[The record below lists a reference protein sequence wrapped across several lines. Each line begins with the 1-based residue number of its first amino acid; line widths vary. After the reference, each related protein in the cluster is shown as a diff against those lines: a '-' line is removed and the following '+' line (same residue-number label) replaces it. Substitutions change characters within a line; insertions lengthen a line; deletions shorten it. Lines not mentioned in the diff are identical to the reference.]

1 MSQPNVLVRYPVPRC
16 LDYWL
21 LLWATTG
28 CGHTEPFT
36 PRTFE
41 TDQPFDAAPPVRL
54 TLNEGPDRR
63 VNWLPDGSGFLYS
76 SQQQD
81 TRDNDVCLA
90 ILPATGGRQR
100 GRTCNLS
107 INGDNLTES
116 LESAAAL
123 PDGRLAYV
131 AATSEIGLLAPDD
144 ENLVIASVADPVS
157 RTPLVSLPY
166 TIPGKRT
173 HRGISQ
179 LHWLSPNRLVY
190 LGEAVII
197 SRPCMF
203 CQMDTLR
210 SGLDA
215 VSLSLEGTV
224 ASPQAIPG
232 TDNASGISPG
242 STEDEIYFTLNG
254 DTRVYRQ
261 VLSTGEVTVVHDFGS
276 AGIARDVHVVDG
288 RLTATVGGRV
298 RFADDPA
305 LGPTQ
310 WDSGGIVHVV
320 NLSDGSDTPL
330 VGPTNLEVYR
340 RPQLSPAGSVVV
352 AERYP
357 LNLVEVRG
365 PDGSLIRVDTVVAR
379 AGDLYLFG
387 QP

>member
-1 MSQPNVLVRYPVPRC
+1 M
-16 LDYWL
+16 
-21 LLWATTG
+21 AG

-36 PRTFE
+36 PRTFD
-41 TDQPFDAAPPVRL
+41 TDQPFNATPPVRL

-63 VNWLPDGSGFLYS
+63 VSWLPDGSGFLYS
-76 SQQQD
+76 SQQLD
-81 TRDNDVCLA
+81 TPDNDVCLA

-107 INGDNLTES
+107 LNGDNLTES
-116 LESAAAL
+116 LESAATL
-123 PDGRLAYV
+123 LDGRLAYV
-131 AATSEIGLLAPDD
+131 AATSEIGVLSPDD
-144 ENLVIASVADPVS
+144 ESLVIASLADPVS
-157 RTPLVSLPY
+157 RTPVVPLPY

-173 HRGISQ
+173 HKGISQ
-179 LHWLSPNRLVY
+179 LHWLSSSRLVY
-190 LGEAVII
+190 LGEAVTI

-215 VSLSLEGTV
+215 VSLSLDGTA

-232 TDNASGISPG
+232 TDNASGVSPG
-242 STEDEIYFTLNG
+242 STEDEIYYTLNG

-261 VLSTGEVTVVHDFGS
+261 VLSTSQVAVVHDFGS
-276 AGIARDVHVVDG
+276 AGIARDVHVVG
-288 RLTATVGGRV
+288 SQLTATVGGRV

-330 VGPTNLEVYR
+330 IGPTPLEVYR
-340 RPQLSPAGSVVV
+340 RPQLSPGGGVVV

-357 LNLVEVRG
+357 LNLFEVRA
-365 PDGSLIRVDTVVAR
+365 PDGSLIRVDTVVVR